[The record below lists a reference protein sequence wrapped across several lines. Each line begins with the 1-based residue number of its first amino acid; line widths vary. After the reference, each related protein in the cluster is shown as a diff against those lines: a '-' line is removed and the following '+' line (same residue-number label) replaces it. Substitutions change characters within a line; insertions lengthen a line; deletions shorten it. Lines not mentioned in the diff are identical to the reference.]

1 MTRWGLHSVFVNDG
15 VRVRRKKFWSKFY
28 KNWTDITPKPDWL
41 PNSGINAGTR
51 VQDSHPRRQP
61 LEAATHWR
69 MSKRITKHHRRSWWS
84 MEKAISCM
92 RESERT
98 SLLTS
103 AELKRLFFRA
113 ITLHYRLFSD
123 YRLPQKTHYASR
135 YLRHCR
141 RTIFKS
147 TMMLF
152 AKKLQRSP
160 CLWKLKIAKFGAL
173 FETRDRI

>member
-1 MTRWGLHSVFVNDG
+1 MTRWGLHSIFVNDG

-41 PNSGINAGTR
+41 PNSGINAGMR

-92 RESERT
+92 RENERT

-103 AELKRLFFRA
+103 AELKRLFSEPSPYTTGCFQ
-113 ITLHYRLFSD
+113 ITD
-123 YRLPQKTHYASR
+123 YRRKHITHRVISVAAGA
-135 YLRHCR
+135 
-141 RTIFKS
+141 
-147 TMMLF
+147 LF
-152 AKKLQRSP
+152 LKVWWCWLLKRLQRSP
-160 CLWKLKIAKFGAL
+160 CLWKLKLAKFGAL